1 MIYQAPPSP
10 DNQMKIIKLLPE
22 TALRVEGGGACRENR
37 TLTSATTRTCTTS
50 TTTLN
55 DNSTHRLG
63 FIGQKLC
70 DSLFFGLLFSLL
82 PPPLVI
88 YISFSSVSLAL
99 SISLSL
105 SHLLFLL
112 LLHLPFLSLILFF
125 SHLVLFE
132 DIFVKAN

>member
-1 MIYQAPPSP
+1 
-10 DNQMKIIKLLPE
+10 MKIIKLLPE

-37 TLTSATTRTCTTS
+37 TLTSATTSTCTTS

-82 PPPLVI
+82 PPPSRHL
-88 YISFSSVSLAL
+88 YLFLLCLTCSFHLSL
-99 SISLSL
+99 SLSL